1 MIGETFEIAIQE
13 VPHLNIEQ
21 VTRVLNRLDVPVGTT
36 VIDRYSDMAGFLYAD
51 AGGGIIFI
59 EASDPEERR
68 TFSLAHELGHFVNDY
83 YRPVYLKYEN
93 SNTISLFQEEGTV
106 KPRQV
111 ISARCTRRDI
121 FGDAEQEILDVKS
134 NNTERLILD
143 LQRQQ
148 KENYKEIKA
157 NFFAAELLMPMDECS
172 RIEFE
177 SEGATREELTA
188 GLIRRFGVS
197 RAAAAIRVEEL
208 RLGVVEG
215 SLF

>member
-1 MIGETFEIAIQE
+1 VVAQRTAIRENTGQVGQDWIDAHRGAFTQGLRRAGTKEKEMKRQQRHRITQE
-13 VPHLNIEQ
+13 L
-21 VTRVLNRLDVPVGTT
+21 VGW
-36 VIDRYSDMAGFLYAD
+36 
-51 AGGGIIFI
+51 FI
-59 EASDPEERR
+59 ECVVRN
-68 TFSLAHELGHFVNDY
+68 G
-83 YRPVYLKYEN
+83 K
-93 SNTISLFQEEGTV
+93 
-106 KPRQV
+106 RQL
-111 ISARCTRRDI
+111 S
-121 FGDAEQEILDVKS
+121 FGDEEQEILDVKI
-134 NNTERLILD
+134 NNTERLIHD